1 MGEWYTNPVVWIGAI
16 TALVI
21 VGRVVF
27 LIGEWKG
34 NVDNDRRDFKSFMEE
49 IRTELSRIHSR
60 IDDIFGKLGGPATV
74 QTTSPITLTEL
85 GQSVSETLGASAWA
99 EERAP
104 RLLKRVADAGAYDI
118 QVFAYQYV
126 EDEFTPDPAMEATIK
141 QCAYENGLR
150 RKQVLDVLAIELRD
164 RLLRLRRGAS
174 APAVARKPGVCR
186 AYDGLDVGMR
196 GRESEQPSR
205 P

>member
-16 TALVI
+16 TALVV

-34 NVDNDRRDFKSFMEE
+34 NVDNDRRDFKSFMND

-74 QTTSPITLTEL
+74 KTESPITLTDL
-85 GQSVSETLGASAWA
+85 GQTISEKLGAAAWA
-99 EERAP
+99 AEKAP
-104 RLLKRVADAGAYDI
+104 VLAAQVAESGAYDI
-118 QVFAYQYV
+118 QTFAFEYV
-126 EDEFTPDPAMEATIK
+126 ERDSTFDAATNAQIK

-150 RKQVLDVLAIELRD
+150 RKQVLDVFAIELRN
-164 RLLRLRRGAS
+164 RLLRLRQ
-174 APAVARKPGVCR
+174 
-186 AYDGLDVGMR
+186 LDPP
-196 GRESEQPSR
+196 ED
-205 P
+205 